1 MNKEN
6 YQNQENSNGT
16 VVINVSRRGTIKKKL
31 KKGQKNI
38 FYIVLKRARK
48 LYDDQLD
55 KSSCS
60 LYSDCIRRVIKN
72 TKGITEAEFKIRFA
86 EIVMDL
92 MDRNSFNTECQKR
105 KWSPYVIATHLAAMT
120 LSQRKEIFNN
130 LDLMPEK
137 VISCGTPIFEMDD
150 LTDIDTYQVLSE
162 EANTIID

>member
-1 MNKEN
+1 MNKEKN
-6 YQNQENSNGT
+6 LNQENSNGT
-16 VVINVSRRGTIKKKL
+16 VVINVSKGGTSTKNL

-48 LYDDQLD
+48 LYEDQLD

-60 LYSDCIRRVIKN
+60 LYSDCIRKVIKN
-72 TKGITEAEFKIRFA
+72 TKGITEVEFKTRFA

-92 MDRNSFNTECQKR
+92 MDRNSFNTECKKR

-130 LDLMPEK
+130 LDLVPEK
-137 VISCGTPIFEMDD
+137 VISCGTPIFEIED